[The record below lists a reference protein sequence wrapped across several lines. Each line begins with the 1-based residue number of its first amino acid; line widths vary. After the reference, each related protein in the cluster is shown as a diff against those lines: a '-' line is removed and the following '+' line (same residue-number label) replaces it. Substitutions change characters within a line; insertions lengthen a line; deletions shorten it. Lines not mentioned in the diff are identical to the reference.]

1 MIAGCLLVAGC
12 AQAPPTPQIKLL
24 PPDLVLVAR
33 VGSAEIPPRAAGCS
47 LQTLEQTPSA
57 IFRDLGSIELAGSV
71 PAGKDVLMA
80 VDQKACETGADAILV
95 KQREE
100 RLTGDHVD
108 YHIIAEALLLRKPK
122 AAPSPAAE
130 SSATDDESSP
140 NPSPSDEE
148 AGTSASEVA
157 PPEALMQPVAPDE
170 PSRAAAGSPA
180 GAATSMT
187 ESPIAP
193 TEAAPL
199 SQSAPG
205 IAAAPALS
213 PSLTAIATSTESPQA
228 TPSATPS
235 PAPLE
240 ATPTPSAT
248 PTPLSESPT
257 PQPSATATPSS
268 PPTPS
273 PSLTATATSSE
284 TPTITSSTTPST
296 SASPT
301 VAPTD

>member
-12 AQAPPTPQIKLL
+12 ASAPPRPQIKLL

-33 VGSAEIPPRAAGCS
+33 VGNADIPPRAAGCS

-57 IFRDLGSIELAGSV
+57 IFRDLGSIELVGSV

-100 RLTGDHVD
+100 RLNGDHVD
-108 YHIIAEALLLRKPK
+108 YHVIAEALLLQKPR
-122 AAPSPAAE
+122 AASSPAAE
-130 SSATDDESSP
+130 SSPTDDESSP
-140 NPSPSDEE
+140 GPSPSDEG
-148 AGTSASEVA
+148 AGNAASDVA
-157 PPEALMQPVAPDE
+157 PPEALMQPVATDE
-170 PSRAAAGSPA
+170 PNRAAAGAPS

-199 SQSAPG
+199 TPSAPA
-205 IAAAPALS
+205 IATAPASS
-213 PSLTAIATSTESPQA
+213 PSLTATATSSETPSA

-235 PAPLE
+235 SAPLE
-240 ATPTPSAT
+240 ATPTSSAT

-268 PPTPS
+268 SPT
-273 PSLTATATSSE
+273 PSLTATATPTE
-284 TPTITSSTTPST
+284 TPSATPT
-296 SASPT
+296 ASPT